1 MRIHTHKYIEKHVTT
16 FLKKKYCYMRSG
28 HVTSFFWREK
38 KNPLNVR
45 YNYVLNVNFKNHI
58 NPLRRKKL
66 EDKREPVILI
76 GYHRNG
82 AYRLYNHVINKIEIS
97 RDVEYEAWNWKQ
109 TVQNSNCSV
118 NLDEKLSCT
127 ENIYDY
133 NDSITHSSF
142 DDQPQ
147 VVTRAHRN
155 IQLPKIS

>member
-1 MRIHTHKYIEKHVTT
+1 MEITQ
-16 FLKKKYCYMRSG
+16 
-28 HVTSFFWREK
+28 
-38 KNPLNVR
+38 P
-45 YNYVLNVNFKNHI
+45 
-58 NPLRRKKL
+58 PLRRKKL
-66 EDKREPVILI
+66 EDKRELVILI

-118 NLDEKLSCT
+118 NLDEKLSYT

-155 IQLPKIS
+155 IQLPKRLVDCDMVSNSVVDEHCEIVHYVMFVYTEETRMEKCYA